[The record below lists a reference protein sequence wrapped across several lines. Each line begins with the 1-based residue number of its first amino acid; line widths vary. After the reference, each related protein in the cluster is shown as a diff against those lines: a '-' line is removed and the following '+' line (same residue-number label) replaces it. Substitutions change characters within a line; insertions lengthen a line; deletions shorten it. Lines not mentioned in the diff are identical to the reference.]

1 MLNQY
6 IQYISKPWATLYSNE
21 AVVCKSCL
29 LGVLSDAIVKQS
41 LHSRNDGLHGGV
53 NLWLTKIYKNQET
66 PPCTQWLVRVS
77 THHIQFWPLHLNC
90 CGVSLWWSYKRLHCS
105 WRPKPASQGGAN
117 PPLIRTHPME
127 FIQTEVRSPS
137 HARTT
142 KLSSC
147 HQMSRHSSCTRSH
160 HHKKRVVLSSSN
172 PFQGFIRVLP
182 KWQSN
187 VRLDFAPYQNCHS
200 FFAKHDSNNPSDI
213 IGHVP
218 SRPFSEALSQCRAL
232 EIENF
237 NVKTA
242 FRIKHLQKHCEWT
255 GWSYSDAFF
264 MEKKHLDSVVFG
276 CVWNLAVSRFILTM
290 L

>member
-1 MLNQY
+1 MKQLSASLAFLGSSAMQSSSKASTAGMMACTGVW
-6 IQYISKPWATLYSNE
+6 ISGSQKP
-21 AVVCKSCL
+21 
-29 LGVLSDAIVKQS
+29 
-41 LHSRNDGLHGGV
+41 RN
-53 NLWLTKIYKNQET
+53 TET

-105 WRPKPASQGGAN
+105 WRPKPASPGAN
-117 PPLIRTHPME
+117 PPLIRTHPMVE

-147 HQMSRHSSCTRSH
+147 HEMSRHSSCTR
-160 HHKKRVVLSSSN
+160 LSSSN
-172 PFQGFIRVLP
+172 RFQGFIRVLP

-187 VRLDFAPYQNCHS
+187 VRLDFASYQNSHS
-200 FFAKHDSNNPSDI
+200 FFANHDSNNPSDI

-242 FRIKHLQKHCEWT
+242 FRMKRLPKHNEWT
-255 GWSYSDAFF
+255 GWSYSHAFF